1 MNGMRTDPVNLSLAR
16 LHNLRKVLRELVRVN
31 VGVTPDIRHVINE
44 IELVT
49 DRLIYGTDDEGE
61 KP

>member
-1 MNGMRTDPVNLSLAR
+1 M
-16 LHNLRKVLRELVRVN
+16 RELIKTS

-49 DRLIYGTDDEGE
+49 DRLICGTDDERE
-61 KP
+61 EP

>member
-1 MNGMRTDPVNLSLAR
+1 MRTDPVNLSLAR

>member
-1 MNGMRTDPVNLSLAR
+1 MRTDPVNLSLAR
-16 LHNLRKVLRELVRVN
+16 LHNLRKVLRELIRVG

-49 DRLIYGTDDEGE
+49 DRLICGTDDERE
-61 KP
+61 EP

>member
-1 MNGMRTDPVNLSLAR
+1 M
-16 LHNLRKVLRELVRVN
+16 RELVRVG